1 MEVLSNDEALD
12 RVARTTDLV
21 GVVLGDADLA
31 GRDITDRRF
40 QTVVFTGVQ
49 LAESRVTG
57 CVFGECSFT
66 GGGLAGAAVAVSRF
80 HRTNFAD
87 VSLANATV
95 RFTPAG
101 PGRTSE
107 GITDADGRYEL
118 RYLRDIPGANID
130 QHIVRITT
138 ASEANGGREL
148 LPPPYHARSQL
159 EARVVPGKNDHD
171 FDLRSQ
177 GP

>member
-1 MEVLSNDEALD
+1 MPSSRCSASQLRQIAFTITVLIILGCSRSQQPSLGLVSGTVRLD
-12 RVARTTDLV
+12 GQA
-21 GVVLGDADLA
+21 
-31 GRDITDRRF
+31 
-40 QTVVFTGVQ
+40 
-49 LAESRVTG
+49 
-57 CVFGECSFT
+57 
-66 GGGLAGAAVAVSRF
+66 
-80 HRTNFAD
+80 
-87 VSLANATV
+87 LANATV

-148 LPPPYHARSQL
+148 LPPRYHARSQL
-159 EARVVPGKNDHD
+159 EARVVTGTNHHD

>member
-1 MEVLSNDEALD
+1 MPFIRCSASQLRQIAFTITVLIILGCSRSQQPSLGLVSGTVRLDGQAL
-12 RVARTTDLV
+12 T
-21 GVVLGDADLA
+21 
-31 GRDITDRRF
+31 
-40 QTVVFTGVQ
+40 
-49 LAESRVTG
+49 
-57 CVFGECSFT
+57 
-66 GGGLAGAAVAVSRF
+66 
-80 HRTNFAD
+80 
-87 VSLANATV
+87 NATV

-130 QHIVRITT
+130 QHIVRITS

-148 LPPPYHARSQL
+148 LPPRYHARSQL
-159 EARVVPGKNDHD
+159 EARVVTGTNHHD

>member
-1 MEVLSNDEALD
+1 VLSILGCSHSQQPPLGLVSGTVRLDGQAL
-12 RVARTTDLV
+12 V
-21 GVVLGDADLA
+21 
-31 GRDITDRRF
+31 
-40 QTVVFTGVQ
+40 
-49 LAESRVTG
+49 
-57 CVFGECSFT
+57 
-66 GGGLAGAAVAVSRF
+66 
-80 HRTNFAD
+80 
-87 VSLANATV
+87 NATV

-107 GITDADGRYEL
+107 GITDADGSYEL
-118 RYLRDIPGANID
+118 RYLRAIPGANID

-148 LPPPYHARSQL
+148 LPPRYHARSQL
-159 EARVVPGKNDHD
+159 EARVVTGTNDLD

>member
-1 MEVLSNDEALD
+1 MPSIRCSVSHLRQTACAITAIAILGCSPSHQPPLGRVSGIVTLD
-12 RVARTTDLV
+12 
-21 GVVLGDADLA
+21 
-31 GRDITDRRF
+31 
-40 QTVVFTGVQ
+40 
-49 LAESRVTG
+49 
-57 CVFGECSFT
+57 GEP
-66 GGGLAGAAVAVSRF
+66 
-80 HRTNFAD
+80 
-87 VSLANATV
+87 LANATV

-138 ASEANGGREL
+138 ASEADGGREL
-148 LPPPYHARSQL
+148 LPPRYHARSQL
-159 EARVVPGKNDHD
+159 EARVVIGTNDHD
-171 FDLRSQ
+171 FDLQSQ